1 MSHQNMQAFWDI
13 IINQANGM
21 NNHIKYLIESMK
33 LHLKLKKIKAQ
44 FLKNL
49 KNFLDEIRYFKY

>member
-1 MSHQNMQAFWDI
+1 MSRQNMQVFWDI

-21 NNHIKYLIESMK
+21 NSHIKYLTESIQ
-33 LHLKLKKIKAQ
+33 LRSKLKKIKIQ

-49 KNFLDEIRYFKY
+49 KNFLNEIR